1 MAISDKRI
9 PVYFGN
15 SMEDRVLRDRIAV
28 GAKSFGMNQSAFLRA
43 AAVYALDN
51 VIDFARKTR

>member
-1 MAISDKRI
+1 MATSDRRI

-15 SMEDRVLRDRIAV
+15 SIEEKVLRDRIAV

-51 VIDFARKTR
+51 VIDFARKTQ

>member
-43 AAVYALDN
+43 AAIYALDN
-51 VIDFARKTR
+51 VIDFARKKE

>member
-9 PVYFGN
+9 PVYFGT

>member
-1 MAISDKRI
+1 M
-9 PVYFGN
+9 YFGT

>member
-9 PVYFGN
+9 PVYFGT

-43 AAVYALDN
+43 AAVHALDN
-51 VIDFARKTR
+51 VIDFARKKE

>member
-1 MAISDKRI
+1 MAISDKRM

-15 SMEDRVLRDRIAV
+15 SMEDKVLRDRIAV

>member
-15 SMEDRVLRDRIAV
+15 SMEDKVLRDRIAV

>member
-28 GAKSFGMNQSAFLRA
+28 GAKSFGMNQSAFPRA

-51 VIDFARKTR
+51 VIDFARKTW